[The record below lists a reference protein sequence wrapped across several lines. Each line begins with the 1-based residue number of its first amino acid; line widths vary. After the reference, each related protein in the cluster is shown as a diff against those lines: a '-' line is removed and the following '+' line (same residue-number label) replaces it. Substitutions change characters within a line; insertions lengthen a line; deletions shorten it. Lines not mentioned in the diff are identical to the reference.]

1 MRKILGITFG
11 GLQKKTLN
19 LVLMMLLVTV
29 ALFIGV
35 SVFENRMLV
44 KIVGEAKTEQQQAI
58 SRTSET
64 TMQSIL
70 ESAFVD
76 ATAKQAKIADNDFA
90 EVVNNIHML
99 QSMAEGLFENRG
111 SLMPAAAALP
121 DASLDGT
128 PSAMVLCEEGAD
140 YAASDYLGVAAHMSW
155 PMLAMFRNSEKI
167 DGLYIGLEDG
177 TDLCVDD
184 KAGSK
189 LDENGAPIPFPVRQR
204 PWYRGAVE
212 TGGVY
217 FTGLIEDAFTG
228 RLLITCSAP
237 VYARGELVGVVGIDI
252 LLKSMSDFFD
262 STDSVGA
269 AYVINDQGQ
278 VILATDPN
286 GLFKAEDAEHAA
298 DLREGEDRGLAQFVG
313 DALRETTP
321 LTLLCFD
328 GKEYYAAGAPMPT
341 VGWAVVSV
349 VEKELTE
356 LPERQMLEEY
366 DRINEAASA
375 RFWEGS
381 AKITRIGF
389 ALIGV
394 IIVLG
399 VFAALYASNRIV
411 KPIEQ
416 ITRSIVRS
424 GQTGKLFEMQD
435 SFRTDDEIELLAES
449 FADLSKKT
457 KKYIEDITRITAEKE
472 RIGTE
477 LALAS
482 KIQMSMIPH
491 IFPPFPTRPEFSLYA
506 SVDPAREVGG
516 DFYDFFLIDD
526 DHLCLVIADVSGK
539 GVPGA
544 LFMMVSK
551 IILQSCAMLGRSA
564 AEILTKTNEALCSKN
579 QAEMFVTVWLGILE
593 ISTGRLTAANAGHEY
608 PVFRLDGGD
617 FELYKDKHG
626 FVLGGM
632 DGVRYREY
640 ELFLKPGDK
649 LFVYT
654 DGVPEASDPDNRMFG
669 IERMLAALNEEP
681 DAEPEQLLG
690 KVRHAVDGFVRG
702 AEQFDDLTML
712 CMEYKSGRKP
722 MDAAEERD

>member
-58 SRTSET
+58 SRASET

-286 GLFKAEDAEHAA
+286 GLSKAENAEHAA
-298 DLREGEDRGLAQFVG
+298 DLREGEDRELAQFVG

-341 VGWAVVSV
+341 VGWAIVSV

-491 IFPPFPTRPEFSLYA
+491 IFPPFPARPEFSLYA

-579 QAEMFVTVWLGILE
+579 QVEMFVTVWLGILE
-593 ISTGRLTAANAGHEY
+593 ISTGKLSTASAGHEY
-608 PVFRLDGGD
+608 PALKQPGEEFALQK
-617 FELYKDKHG
+617 EKHG

-690 KVRHAVDGFVRG
+690 KVRRAVDGFVRG

>member
-58 SRTSET
+58 SRASET

-90 EVVNNIHML
+90 EVVNNIQML

-140 YAASDYLGVAAHMSW
+140 YAASDYLGVAAHMSG

-298 DLREGEDRGLAQFVG
+298 DLREGEDRELAQFVG

-375 RFWEGS
+375 RFREGS

-491 IFPPFPTRPEFSLYA
+491 VFPPFPTRPEFSLYA

-722 MDAAEERD
+722 MDASEERD

>member
-44 KIVGEAKTEQQQAI
+44 KIVEEAKTEQQQAI
-58 SRTSET
+58 SRASET

-140 YAASDYLGVAAHMSW
+140 YAASDYLGVAAHMSG

-298 DLREGEDRGLAQFVG
+298 DLREGEDRELAQFVG

>member
-44 KIVGEAKTEQQQAI
+44 KIVGEAETEQQQAI
-58 SRTSET
+58 SRASET

-90 EVVNNIHML
+90 EVVNNIQML

-140 YAASDYLGVAAHMSW
+140 YAASDYLGVAAHMSG

-217 FTGLIEDAFTG
+217 FTGLIEDAFTE

-286 GLFKAEDAEHAA
+286 GLFKAEDAKHAA
-298 DLREGEDRGLAQFVG
+298 DLREGEDRELAQFVG

-375 RFWEGS
+375 RFREGS

-416 ITRSIVRS
+416 ITRSIVLS

-449 FADLSKKT
+449 FADLSSKT

-491 IFPPFPTRPEFSLYA
+491 IFPPFPARPEFSLYA

-722 MDAAEERD
+722 MDASEERD